1 MTMARHKV
9 SVCHD
14 ENGAAVAAVA
24 AAALKCLLIY
34 VSVIK
39 LKYESLKFHS
49 SGTLGG
55 RARLRRVEDRRKTT
69 GEREKRRRGKIYAAQ
84 PIFQKAANNHCG
96 GRSSSLARSLAHSLA
111 SAILMSERTSEARII
126 NMNFF
131 IAHRR
136 RCGGGIGGTAQNR
149 TREQGL
155 GDACECR
162 IMRLCVSGLQ
172 CVFAKHS
179 YAAFQSKGS
188 IPIEGHSPVPACRL
202 FDHESRSLHDYR
214 RGHLAQFVQCV
225 HRISANIRRRADRG
239 ERASEPGR
247 KTKKARVRLVKSAIF
262 RS

>member
-1 MTMARHKV
+1 M
-9 SVCHD
+9 
-14 ENGAAVAAVA
+14 
-24 AAALKCLLIY
+24 
-34 VSVIK
+34 
-39 LKYESLKFHS
+39 
-49 SGTLGG
+49 
-55 RARLRRVEDRRKTT
+55 RRPLEFPR
-69 GEREKRRRGKIYAAQ
+69 
-84 PIFQKAANNHCG
+84 
-96 GRSSSLARSLAHSLA
+96 SLARSLA

-172 CVFAKHS
+172 CVFAKYS